1 MPVLDRN
8 RHFETVIPIEER
20 SGWMDRVG
28 VDVAPG
34 LTDNDPLQAALPHLP
49 EMPCS
54 ARTTPLNDPRQ
65 GGAL

>member
-34 LTDNDPLQAALPHLP
+34 LTDNDLSTAT
-49 EMPCS
+49 E
-54 ARTTPLNDPRQ
+54 N
-65 GGAL
+65 